1 MNYLL
6 PDMVNCFLCFLA
18 GWCSGQGLSFA
29 IVRLWVRIL
38 VTIHAAGR
46 GELSTHRSQLALSQ
60 LNSVRAIINLMSVL
74 FVPSGALMPNK
85 VYTIIII
92 IIIMKFYASHIISRV
107 NLPTHLSGSSCAQ
120 NSRATIYS
128 TPWFYPTD
136 HMHFD

>member
-1 MNYLL
+1 MNCFLS
-6 PDMVNCFLCFLA
+6 DMVNCFLRFLA

-38 VTIHAAGR
+38 VTPHAAGR
-46 GELSTHRSQLALSQ
+46 GELSTHRSQLALFQ
-60 LNSVRAIINLMSVL
+60 LNSVHAIINVMSVL
-74 FVPSGALMPNK
+74 FAPSGALMPNK
-85 VYTIIII
+85 VYSIII
-92 IIIMKFYASHIISRV
+92 IIIMKFYASHIISRL
-107 NLPTHLSGSSCAQ
+107 NLPTHPSDSSCAQ